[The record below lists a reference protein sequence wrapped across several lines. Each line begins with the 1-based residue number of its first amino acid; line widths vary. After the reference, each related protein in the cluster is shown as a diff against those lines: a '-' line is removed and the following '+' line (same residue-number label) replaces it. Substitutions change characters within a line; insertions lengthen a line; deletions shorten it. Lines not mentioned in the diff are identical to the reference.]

1 MPDLGIDTI
10 AFAAARREEYV
21 PLSALPGAADLVPPE
36 RLAAAGIPLSR
47 LMVRIPEDDDV
58 DVTAQVLAALGP
70 PALPQPLFFVRSGPL
85 RDPNVAALA
94 GLVHRSGWAGEDVG
108 LTHLDELGGTAVF
121 GLLEWAVE
129 TEATAVICDEPL
141 FADAAGGH
149 PRFAAVGV
157 RLRRGAAALT
167 VSGCGEGKPALTG
180 AHRFTGRGPCDAW
193 LAFCAALAEGV
204 VADGE
209 RVLLHTRGPL
219 REGWL
224 SLLAVDVAALRLVP
238 ASAAPVT
245 ASLLGGR
252 SG

>member
-10 AFAAARREEYV
+10 AFAAARREEYL

-58 DVTAQVLAALGP
+58 DVAAQVLAALGP
-70 PALPQPLFFVRSGPL
+70 PVLPQPLFFVRSGPL

-94 GLVHRSGWAGEDVG
+94 GLVHRSGWAGEDIG
-108 LTHLDELGGTAVF
+108 LSHLDELGGTAVF

-129 TEATAVICDEPL
+129 TDATAVVCDEPL
-141 FADAAGGH
+141 FADEAAGQ
-149 PRFAAVGV
+149 PRFAAVGL
-157 RLRRGAAALT
+157 RLRRGAAPLT
-167 VSGCGEGKPALTG
+167 VSGCGEGKPALAG
-180 AHRFTGRGPCDAW
+180 DHRFTGRGPCDAW

-238 ASAAPVT
+238 AAPVVS

>member
-21 PLSALPGAADLVPPE
+21 PLAALPGAADLVPQE

-70 PALPQPLFFVRSGPL
+70 PAVPQPLYFVRSGPL

-108 LTHLDELGGTAVF
+108 LSHLDELGGTAVF

-129 TEATAVICDEPL
+129 TEATAVVCDEPL
-141 FADAAGGH
+141 FADAACGA

-157 RLRRGAAALT
+157 RVRRGAASPLA

-180 AHRFTGRGPCDAW
+180 GHRFTGRGPCDAW
-193 LAFCAALAEGV
+193 LAFCAALSEGV
-204 VADGE
+204 ITDGD

-224 SLLAVDVAALRLVP
+224 SLLAVDVSALRLVP
-238 ASAAPVT
+238 AAT

>member
-21 PLSALPGAADLVPPE
+21 PLSSLPGAADLVPPE

-47 LMVRIPEDDDV
+47 LVVRIPEDDDV
-58 DVTAQVLAALGP
+58 DVAAQVLAALGP
-70 PALPQPLFFVRSGPL
+70 PAVPQPLFFVRSGPL

-94 GLVHRSGWAGEDVG
+94 GLVHRSGWEGEDVG
-108 LTHLDELGGTAVF
+108 LSHLDELGGTAVF
-121 GLLEWAVE
+121 GLLEWAVG

-141 FADAAGGH
+141 FADAACGH

-157 RLRRGAAALT
+157 RLRRGSSPLA
-167 VSGCGEGKPALTG
+167 VSGCGDGKPALAG
-180 AHRFTGRGPCDAW
+180 DHRFAGRGPCDAW

-204 VADGE
+204 VADGD

-224 SLLAVDVAALRLVP
+224 SLLALDVAALRLVP
-238 ASAAPVT
+238 AAT

>member
-1 MPDLGIDTI
+1 MPELGIDTI

-58 DVTAQVLAALGP
+58 DVAAEVLAALGP

-94 GLVHRSGWAGEDVG
+94 GLVHRSGWAGDDVG
-108 LTHLDELGGTAVF
+108 LSHLDELGGTAVF

-129 TEATAVICDEPL
+129 TEATAIVCDEPL
-141 FADAAGGH
+141 FADSDGGH
-149 PRFAAVGV
+149 PRFAAVGLRV
-157 RLRRGAAALT
+157 RRGAAALT
-167 VSGCGEGKPALTG
+167 VSGCGEGKPALPG
-180 AHRFTGRGPCDAW
+180 DHRFTGRGPCDAW

-204 VADGE
+204 VADGD
-209 RVLLHTRGPL
+209 RVLLHTRGPI

-224 SLLAVDVAALRLVP
+224 SLLAVDVSALRLVP
-238 ASAAPVT
+238 AAT

>member
-21 PLSALPGAADLVPPE
+21 PLSTLPGAAELVPPE
-36 RLAAAGIPLSR
+36 RLSAAGIPLSR

-58 DVTAQVLAALGP
+58 DVAAQVLAALGT
-70 PALPQPLFFVRSGPL
+70 PAVPQPLFLVRSGPL

-121 GLLEWAVE
+121 GLLEWSVE
-129 TEATAVICDEPL
+129 NEATAIVCDEPL
-141 FADAAGGH
+141 FADSVCGD

-157 RLRRGAAALT
+157 RLRRGTAALT
-167 VSGCGEGKPALTG
+167 VSGCGEGRPALTG
-180 AHRFTGRGPCDAW
+180 GHRFTGRGPCDAW

-238 ASAAPVT
+238 AAPVAT